1 MAVHSLLQ
9 QHQAFSSVGSLQ
21 GQPLTIQV
29 LWVSLNFWASELEGM
44 SSCNHTVNNFHGGG
58 QSEMNGCS
66 WEGGLSK
73 SHALKPAP
81 ASPRYR
87 AQQPS
92 PSPQEHK
99 APREG
104 ADLPGTL

>member
-1 MAVHSLLQ
+1 
-9 QHQAFSSVGSLQ
+9 
-21 GQPLTIQV
+21 
-29 LWVSLNFWASELEGM
+29 M

-58 QSEMNGCS
+58 QSGVNGWS

-73 SHALKPAP
+73 SCALKPAP
-81 ASPRYR
+81 ESPRYR

-92 PSPQEHK
+92 LSPQEQK
-99 APREG
+99 TRREG